1 MRDVSVD
8 AEAAREM
15 VDRTRQM
22 GVPVIADEQ
31 EAIVGFD
38 MPRLQRMAAR
48 HRRGGGLGLKVA
60 DARDAPGALV
70 GGVREDSPGARAGVE
85 VGDVI
90 VELFFGGGGGGVF
103 VLLFYF
109 SLYPPARPADE
120 YDRAPQRR
128 AADAHPALR
137 TFLPLAGTQGESLR
151 GGANVRPCKTF
162 SPACTFRPSQT
173 IYLARRTV
181 W

>member
-8 AEAAREM
+8 AEAARDM
-15 VDRTRQM
+15 VQRTRQM

-60 DARDAPGALV
+60 DAKDGPGALV
-70 GGVREDSPGARAGVE
+70 GGVRDDSPGARAGIE

-90 VELFFGGGGGGVF
+90 LELSGRAVSS
-103 VLLFYF
+103 VAELEQIAAKR
-109 SLYPPARPADE
+109 PPGQPTSMTV
-120 YDRAPQRR
+120 RR
-128 AADAHPALR
+128 NGETKTLILR
-137 TFLPLAGTQGESLR
+137 
-151 GGANVRPCKTF
+151 
-162 SPACTFRPSQT
+162 
-173 IYLARRTV
+173 
-181 W
+181 